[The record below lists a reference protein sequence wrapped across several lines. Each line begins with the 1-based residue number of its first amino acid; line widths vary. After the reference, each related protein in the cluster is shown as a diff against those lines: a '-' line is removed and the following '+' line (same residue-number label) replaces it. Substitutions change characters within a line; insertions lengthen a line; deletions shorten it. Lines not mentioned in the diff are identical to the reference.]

1 MKCEWQRLR
10 YLKNDLKFTL
20 YFYPQGNVEFGDTW
34 KIANYSQ
41 KTLKYG
47 PGKKDQFAGL
57 PRRLWMWLEVH
68 FKLYDNRPQGLWS
81 SLIHTITIALRY
93 ARAIINYYP
102 QGDVKSD
109 DTEVTNGVKWT
120 SLYLNTEGSK
130 KFINSHLIYYSFS

>member
-1 MKCEWQRLR
+1 MTWSSLYIFIHKAMSSLATLGRSQTTVRR
-10 YLKNDLKFTL
+10 YSSMDL
-20 YFYPQGNVEFGDTW
+20 E
-34 KIANYSQ
+34 
-41 KTLKYG
+41 
-47 PGKKDQFAGL
+47 KKDQFAGL

-120 SLYLNTEGSK
+120 SLYLNTEGNK
-130 KFINSHLIYYSFS
+130 KFINSHLIYYSLS